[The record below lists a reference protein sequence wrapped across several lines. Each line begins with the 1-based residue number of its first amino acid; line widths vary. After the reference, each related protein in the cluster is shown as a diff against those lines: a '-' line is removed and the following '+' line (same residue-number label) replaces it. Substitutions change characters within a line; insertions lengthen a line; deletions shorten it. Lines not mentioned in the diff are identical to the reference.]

1 VNSAYSTVLTPAQ
14 QRLLESLP
22 IPLAAVMMQQIARAG
37 SLFPA
42 EERELDRTLQSLTPP
57 RPDNARRAVEMFA
70 TLRLSPELERL
81 DWRSD
86 ATGFVDKMTA
96 ELWSTG
102 QIGTFREA
110 AKLLAPSA
118 MTAEQGA
125 QASKQRFVAIALDK
139 RLSAVGKTP
148 VLFRMLRPYGTFFPH
163 ADDENGAETLASWLA
178 ARANAHPEPYMHW
191 QISGDIWKE
200 PAAAPVVSLSYNGMF
215 AEREK
220 LLAFFNTVRN
230 SAASQGPEGLQK
242 ALQHLS
248 PEQIGMS
255 AISDPVVRTFA
266 LDIFTQG
273 SGTQLYATTFVQWTV
288 REALRRTQPESLL
301 AWFTPRCEATSM
313 DWRLSH
319 PDREQ
324 APDGPG
330 SLIDAEMGAYLSY
343 VNLMRL
349 PHAERAS
356 LLVWHEGYGQALLV
370 GPDLPRGVESNS
382 AMTLKGLLAL
392 AV

>member
-1 VNSAYSTVLTPAQ
+1 VLTPAQ
-14 QRLLESLP
+14 QKLLDGLP
-22 IPLAAVMMQQIARAG
+22 VPLAAVMMQQIARSG
-37 SLFPA
+37 SLFPS
-42 EERELDRTLQSLTPP
+42 EKRELDRTLQSLTKP
-57 RPDNARRAVEMFA
+57 RPDNAKRAVELFA
-70 TLRLSPELERL
+70 TLRLSPELQLL

-86 ATGFVDKMTA
+86 AAGFVDKMTA
-96 ELWSTG
+96 ELWSSG
-102 QIGTFREA
+102 QIETFREA

-118 MTAEQGA
+118 ITTEQGT
-125 QASKQRFVAIALDK
+125 QVPKPRVVVIALG
-139 RLSAVGKTP
+139 RHLTTVEKTP
-148 VLFRMLRPYGTFFPH
+148 VLFRMLRPYGTFFGH

-178 ARANAHPEPYMHW
+178 GRANTHPEPYAHW

-200 PAAAPVVSLSYNGMF
+200 PATAPVVSLSYNGML

-230 SAASQGPEGLQK
+230 SADSQGPEGLQK
-242 ALQHLS
+242 VLQHLT

-288 REALRRTQPESLL
+288 REALRRAQPESLL

-313 DWRLSH
+313 DWRISH
-319 PDREQ
+319 PVAREQ

-349 PHAERAS
+349 PDAERAS
-356 LLVWHEGYGQALLV
+356 FLVWHEGYGEALLI
-370 GPDLPRGVESNS
+370 GTDMPRGVESNS
-382 AMTLKGLLAL
+382 AITLKGLLAL
-392 AV
+392 IA

>member
-1 VNSAYSTVLTPAQ
+1 VNTVFSTELTAAQ

-22 IPLAAVMMQQIARAG
+22 VPLAAVMMQQIARAG
-37 SLFPA
+37 RLFPA
-42 EERELDRTLQSLTPP
+42 ERRELDYTLQSLALP
-57 RPDNARRAVEMFA
+57 RPQKVEKAVQMFA
-70 TLRLSPELERL
+70 ALRLSPELGRM

-86 ATGFVDKMTA
+86 AAGFVDKMTA

-110 AKLLAPSA
+110 AELLVPSV
-118 MTAEQGA
+118 TKAEQCA
-125 QASKQRFVAIALDK
+125 QVSRPRLVAIVFDK
-139 RLSAVGKTP
+139 RLSVVGKTP
-148 VLFRMLRPYGTFFPH
+148 VLFRKLRPYGTFFTH
-163 ADDENGAETLASWLA
+163 VNDEKGAATFASWLA
-178 ARANAHPEPYMHW
+178 ARTSAHPEPYAHW

-220 LLAFFNTVRN
+220 LLALFNTVRN

-242 ALQHLS
+242 VLQHLS

-273 SGTQLYATTFVQWTV
+273 SGTQLYATSFVQWTV
-288 REALRRTQPESLL
+288 REALRRAQPESLL

-313 DWRLSH
+313 DWRISH

-349 PHAERAS
+349 PDAERAS

-370 GPDLPRGVESNS
+370 RTDLPRGVESNS
-382 AMTLKGLLAL
+382 AMTLKELLAL
-392 AV
+392 TA

>member
-1 VNSAYSTVLTPAQ
+1 VNTAYSTELTAAQ

-22 IPLAAVMMQQIARAG
+22 VPLAAVMMQQIERAG
-37 SLFPA
+37 RLFPA
-42 EERELDRTLQSLTPP
+42 ERRELDYTLESLALP
-57 RPDNARRAVEMFA
+57 RQQGVEKAVQMFVA
-70 TLRLSPELERL
+70 LRLSPELGRM

-102 QIGTFREA
+102 QIGAFREA

-118 MTAEQGA
+118 TRAEQSA
-125 QASKQRFVAIALDK
+125 QVSKPRFVAIVLDK
-139 RLSAVGKTP
+139 RLSVVGKTP
-148 VLFRMLRPYGTFFPH
+148 VLFRKLRSYGTFFAH
-163 ADDENGAETLASWLA
+163 VNDENGAGTLASWLA
-178 ARANAHPEPYMHW
+178 ARANAHPEPYTHW

-200 PAAAPVVSLSYNGMF
+200 PVSAPVVSLSYIGML
-215 AEREK
+215 AERQR

-230 SAASQGPEGLQK
+230 TEASQGPEGLQRV
-242 ALQHLS
+242 LQHLT
-248 PEQIGMS
+248 PEEIDMG
-255 AISDPVVRTFA
+255 AIKDPVVRTFA
-266 LDIFTQG
+266 LDTFTQG
-273 SGTQLYATTFVQWTV
+273 SGTQLYATTFVQWTI
-288 REALRRTQPESLL
+288 REALRRAQPESVL

-313 DWRLSH
+313 DWRISH

-349 PHAERAS
+349 PDAERAS
-356 LLVWHEGYGQALLV
+356 LLVWHEGYGQALLI
-370 GPDLPRGVESNS
+370 GTDMPRGVESNS
-382 AMTLKGLLAL
+382 AITLQRLLAL
-392 AV
+392 AA

>member
-1 VNSAYSTVLTPAQ
+1 
-14 QRLLESLP
+14 
-22 IPLAAVMMQQIARAG
+22 
-37 SLFPA
+37 
-42 EERELDRTLQSLTPP
+42 
-57 RPDNARRAVEMFA
+57 MFA

-86 ATGFVDKMTA
+86 AAGFVCKMTA

-110 AKLLAPSA
+110 AKLLGPTA

-125 QASKQRFVAIALDK
+125 QTSKRRFVAIALDR

-148 VLFRMLRPYGTFFPH
+148 VLFRMLRPYGTFFPYAH
-163 ADDENGAETLASWLA
+163 DENEAETLASWLA
-178 ARANAHPEPYMHW
+178 ARANAHPEPYTHW

-200 PAAAPVVSLSYNGMF
+200 PTAAPVVSLSYNGGLT
-215 AEREK
+215 EREK
-220 LLAFFNTVRN
+220 LLAFFNTVPN

-242 ALQHLS
+242 VLQHLS

-266 LDIFTQG
+266 LDTLTQG

-288 REALRRTQPESLL
+288 REALRRARPESLL
-301 AWFTPRCEATSM
+301 AWFTPRYEATLM
-313 DWRLSH
+313 DWRISH

-324 APDGPG
+324 APEGPG
-330 SLIDAEMGAYLSY
+330 
-343 VNLMRL
+343 
-349 PHAERAS
+349 
-356 LLVWHEGYGQALLV
+356 
-370 GPDLPRGVESNS
+370 
-382 AMTLKGLLAL
+382 
-392 AV
+392 

>member
-1 VNSAYSTVLTPAQ
+1 MNSAYSTVLTAAQ
-14 QRLLESLP
+14 QSLLETLP
-22 IPLAAVMMQQIARAG
+22 VPLAAVMLQQLARAG

-42 EERELDRTLQSLTPP
+42 EKRELDRTLHSLTPP
-57 RPDNARRAVEMFA
+57 RPDNAKRAVEMFA

-86 ATGFVDKMTA
+86 AAGFLDKMTA

-110 AKLLAPSA
+110 AKLLAPST

-125 QASKQRFVAIALDK
+125 QASKRRFVAIALDK

-163 ADDENGAETLASWLA
+163 ADDEYGAETLASWLA
-178 ARANAHPEPYMHW
+178 ARANAHPEPYTHW

-200 PAAAPVVSLSYNGMF
+200 PAAAPVVSLSYNGML

-220 LLAFFNTVRN
+220 LLALFNTVRN

-242 ALQHLS
+242 VLQQLS

-288 REALRRTQPESLL
+288 REALRRAQPETLL

-313 DWRLSH
+313 DWRISH

-349 PHAERAS
+349 PDAERVS
-356 LLVWHEGYGQALLV
+356 LLVWHEGYGQALLI
-370 GPDLPRGVESNS
+370 GTDLPRGVESKS
-382 AMTLKGLLAL
+382 AMTLRRLLAL
-392 AV
+392 TV

>member
-1 VNSAYSTVLTPAQ
+1 MNSAYSTVLTPAQ

-22 IPLAAVMMQQIARAG
+22 VSLAAVMMQQLARAG

-42 EERELDRTLQSLTPP
+42 EKRELDRTLQSLTPP
-57 RPDNARRAVEMFA
+57 RPDNAKRAVEMFA

-81 DWRSD
+81 DWRAD
-86 ATGFVDKMTA
+86 AAGFVDKMTA

-102 QIGTFREA
+102 QIGAFREA

-118 MTAEQGA
+118 MAAAQGA

-163 ADDENGAETLASWLA
+163 AVDENGAETLVSWLA
-178 ARANAHPEPYMHW
+178 TRANAHPEPYTHW

-200 PAAAPVVSLSYNGMF
+200 QAAASVVSLSYNGML
-215 AEREK
+215 AERER
-220 LLAFFNTVRN
+220 LLVFFNTVRN
-230 SAASQGPEGLQK
+230 TAASQGPEGLQR
-242 ALQHLS
+242 ALQHLT
-248 PEQIGMS
+248 PEEIGMG
-255 AISDPVVRTFA
+255 AIADPVVRTFA

-273 SGTQLYATTFVQWTV
+273 SGTQLYATTFVQWTI
-288 REALRRTQPESLL
+288 REALRRAQPESVL
-301 AWFTPRCEATSM
+301 AWFTPRCDATSM
-313 DWRLSH
+313 DWRISH

-349 PHAERAS
+349 PDAERAS
-356 LLVWHEGYGQALLV
+356 LLVWHEGYGEALLI
-370 GPDLPRGVESNS
+370 GTDMPRGVESNS
-382 AMTLKGLLAL
+382 AITLKGLLAL
-392 AV
+392 AG

>member
-1 VNSAYSTVLTPAQ
+1 MNSAYSTEPTPAQ

-22 IPLAAVMMQQIARAG
+22 IPLAAVMMQQLARAA

-42 EERELDRTLQSLTPP
+42 EKRELDRTLQSLTPP
-57 RPDNARRAVEMFA
+57 RPGNAKRAVEMFA

-86 ATGFVDKMTA
+86 AAGFVDRMTA

-110 AKLLAPSA
+110 AKLLAPSTI
-118 MTAEQGA
+118 TAEQGA
-125 QASKQRFVAIALDK
+125 QAPKRRFVAIALDK
-139 RLSAVGKTP
+139 HLSAVGKTP

-163 ADDENGAETLASWLA
+163 ADDEDGAETLANWLA
-178 ARANAHPEPYMHW
+178 ARANAQPEPYTHW
-191 QISGDIWKE
+191 QISGGIWKE
-200 PAAAPVVSLSYNGMF
+200 PAAAPVVSLSYNGML
-215 AEREK
+215 AERER

-230 SAASQGPEGLQK
+230 TAASQGPEGLQRV
-242 ALQHLS
+242 LQQLT
-248 PEQIGMS
+248 PEEIGMG
-255 AISDPVVRTFA
+255 AIADPVVRTFA

-273 SGTQLYATTFVQWTV
+273 SGTQLYATTFVQWTI
-288 REALRRTQPESLL
+288 REALRRAQPESVF

-313 DWRLSH
+313 DWRISH

-324 APDGPG
+324 ALDGPG
-330 SLIDAEMGAYLSY
+330 SLVDAEMGAYLSY

-349 PHAERAS
+349 PDAERAGF
-356 LLVWHEGYGQALLV
+356 LVWHQGYGQALLV
-370 GPDLPRGVESNS
+370 GADMPRGVESNS
-382 AMTLKGLLAL
+382 AITLKGLLAL
-392 AV
+392 TA

>member
-1 VNSAYSTVLTPAQ
+1 MNSTYSTVLTPAQ

-22 IPLAAVMMQQIARAG
+22 VPLAAVMMQQIARAG

-42 EERELDRTLQSLTPP
+42 EKRELDRTLQSLTPP
-57 RPDNARRAVEMFA
+57 RPDNPKRAVEMFA
-70 TLRLSPELERL
+70 TLRLSLELQRL

-86 ATGFVDKMTA
+86 AAGFVDKMTA

-118 MTAEQGA
+118 VTAEQGA
-125 QASKQRFVAIALDK
+125 QAPKRRFVAIVLDK
-139 RLSAVGKTP
+139 RLSAIGKTP
-148 VLFRMLRPYGTFFPH
+148 VLFRMLRPYGTFFPN
-163 ADDENGAETLASWLA
+163 ANDENGTETLASWLA
-178 ARANAHPEPYMHW
+178 TRANAHPELYTHW

-200 PAAAPVVSLSYNGMF
+200 PVAAPVVSLSYNGML
-215 AEREK
+215 AERER

-230 SAASQGPEGLQK
+230 TAASQGPEGLQRV
-242 ALQHLS
+242 LQHLT
-248 PEQIGMS
+248 PEEVGMG
-255 AISDPVVRTFA
+255 AIADPVARTFA

-273 SGTQLYATTFVQWTV
+273 SGTQLYATTFVQWTI
-288 REALRRTQPESLL
+288 REVLRRAQPESVL

-313 DWRLSH
+313 DWRISH

-330 SLIDAEMGAYLSY
+330 SLVDAEMGAYLSY

-349 PHAERAS
+349 PDAERAS
-356 LLVWHEGYGQALLV
+356 LLVWHEGYGQALLI
-370 GPDLPRGVESNS
+370 GTALPRGVESNS
-382 AMTLKGLLAL
+382 AITLKGLLAL
-392 AV
+392 AA

>member
-1 VNSAYSTVLTPAQ
+1 
-14 QRLLESLP
+14 LESLP

-163 ADDENGAETLASWLA
+163 ANDENGAETLASWLA

>member
-1 VNSAYSTVLTPAQ
+1 MNSTYSAVLTPAQ

-22 IPLAAVMMQQIARAG
+22 IPLAAVMMQQMARAG
-37 SLFPA
+37 GLFPA
-42 EERELDRTLQSLTPP
+42 EERELDRTLQFLTPP

-70 TLRLSPELERL
+70 TLRLSPELARL
-81 DWRSD
+81 DWRLD
-86 ATGFVDKMTA
+86 APGFVDKMTA

-125 QASKQRFVAIALDK
+125 EASKRRFVAIAFDK
-139 RLSAVGKTP
+139 RLAALGKTP
-148 VLFRMLRPYGTFFPH
+148 VLFRKLRPYGTFFPH
-163 ADDENGAETLASWLA
+163 ADDESGAETLASWLA
-178 ARANAHPEPYMHW
+178 ARAKAHPEPYAHW
-191 QISGDIWKE
+191 QITGDLWKE
-200 PAAAPVVSLSYNGMF
+200 PAAAPVVSLSYNGML

-230 SAASQGPEGLQK
+230 SAASQGPEGLHK
-242 ALQHLS
+242 VLQHLS

-266 LDIFTQG
+266 LDIFTEG

-288 REALRRTQPESLL
+288 REALRRAQPESLL
-301 AWFTPRCEATSM
+301 AWFAPRCEATSM
-313 DWRLSH
+313 DWRISH

-349 PHAERAS
+349 PDAERAG
-356 LLVWHEGYGQALLV
+356 LLVWHEGYGQAMLI
-370 GPDLPRGVESNS
+370 GTDLPRGVESNS

-392 AV
+392 AE